1 MNIRRYRFDALFFA
15 ALIFVGGCRSAEVA
29 ETAPTPRQFSAA
41 DAAAA
46 ERLGNDYMQALAS
59 ALRERDFELLS
70 PQLPFS
76 GVELRDRR
84 ATFAKL
90 CESLERFGELK
101 DFRCLG
107 WLDQSLARDQVW
119 VLTFEKKTPSDAL
132 PVLHTELL
140 YLIRIMRNENELE
153 IVKTGF
159 RFL

>member
-1 MNIRRYRFDALFFA
+1 MHVFCLGALA
-15 ALIFVGGCRSAEVA
+15 AAVLLAVCGCRSAEGA
-29 ETAPTPRQFSAA
+29 DAAPTPRQFSDA

-46 ERLGNDYMQALAS
+46 EQLGNDYMQALAS
-59 ALRERDFELLS
+59 ALRARDFELLA

-84 ATFAKL
+84 STFSRMCA
-90 CESLERFGELK
+90 SLERFGELK
-101 DFRCLG
+101 DFRRLG

-119 VLTFEKKTPSDAL
+119 VLVFEKATPSDTL

-140 YLIRIMRNENELE
+140 YLIRIMRNDTELE